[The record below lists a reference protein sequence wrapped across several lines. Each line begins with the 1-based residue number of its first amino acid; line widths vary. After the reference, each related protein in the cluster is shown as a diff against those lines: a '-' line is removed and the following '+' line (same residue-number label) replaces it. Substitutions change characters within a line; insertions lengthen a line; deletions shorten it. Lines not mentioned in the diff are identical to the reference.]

1 MIATAP
7 VLLETEHQSLTLPN
21 VSWPTYQALLRD
33 MGDHR
38 AARLSFSHGNLQIKM
53 PSQFHE
59 IINRLLARIVTTLTE
74 ELGLEILD
82 LGSTTLQQESLQQGV
97 EPDTCF
103 YIQNAGQLQGVN
115 PVIPAGLPPDLVI
128 EVDITSPSTQRMK
141 IYQQLGVPE
150 VWRYTQKQGVVIYK
164 LQESNYQKTTYSL
177 AFPFLSAD
185 KLNEL
190 IKSRQT
196 QSENTVM
203 RSLRRWLQ
211 GLQADPESI

>member
-7 VLLETEHQSLTLPN
+7 VLSETENQSLILPN
-21 VSWPTYQALLRD
+21 VSWATYQALLRD

-38 AARLSFSHGNLQIKM
+38 GARLSFSQGNLQIKM
-53 PSQFHE
+53 PSQLHE
-59 IINRLLARIVTTLTE
+59 IINRLLARIVTTVTE

-82 LGSTTLQQESLQQGV
+82 LGSTTLQQEALEQGV

-103 YIQNAGQLQGVN
+103 YIQNAEQLQGVN
-115 PVIPAGLPPDLVI
+115 PAIPPDIPPDLVI

-150 VWRYTQKQGVVIYK
+150 VWRYTQKQGVVIYH
-164 LQESNYQKTTYSL
+164 LQASNYQKTSHSK

-185 KLNEL
+185 KLNDL
-190 IKSRQT
+190 IQSRQT

-211 GLQADPESI
+211 GLPVKPE